1 MAVSDA
7 EMASTTSPL
16 EEIEDDGDLDSWR
29 DSIGFI
35 TPNSLGQILALP
47 VGYLIV
53 GVGAGAALF
62 LLSHGRG
69 FTPLGWLALGTAAV
83 FIVWAF
89 ALAWN
94 GYRAY
99 GLWNLESS
107 QRFVRM
113 RATGISYLCVL
124 VTAVGI
130 ISGSPVLPGLGLV
143 ALFMF
148 RSQAT
153 TTSHSSEFR
162 ISLMR
167 IYQRALLVEGIAM
180 AAISLACG
188 VIAFFVIDNGSHLAS
203 EYIGGG
209 AVFFIVGVVVIAVV
223 TSGLLSRVWTKR
235 RSDLSK

>member
-1 MAVSDA
+1 MAESDA
-7 EMASTTSPL
+7 DMASTTSPP

-35 TPNSLGQILALP
+35 TPNSPGQILALP
-47 VGYLIV
+47 VAYLIV
-53 GVGAGAALF
+53 GVGAGTALF

-69 FTPLGWLALGTAAV
+69 FTPLGWLALGAAAV
-83 FIVWAF
+83 FVVWAF

-99 GLWNLESS
+99 ALWNLESS
-107 QRFVRM
+107 QRFVRI

-130 ISGSPVLPGLGLV
+130 ISGSPELPGFGLI
-143 ALFMF
+143 ALFVF

-153 TTSHSSEFR
+153 TTSQASEFR
-162 ISLMR
+162 ISIMR
-167 IYQRALLVEGIAM
+167 IYQRASLVEGIVM
-180 AAISLACG
+180 AATSLACG
-188 VIAFFVIDNGSHLAS
+188 LIGFFVINDGSRLAS

-209 AVFFIVGVVVIAVV
+209 AVFLIIGIVVIVVVGRQLGRDRGTAE
-223 TSGLLSRVWTKR
+223 TS
-235 RSDLSK
+235 

>member
-1 MAVSDA
+1 MAESDA
-7 EMASTTSPL
+7 DMASTTSPP

-47 VGYLIV
+47 VAYLIV
-53 GVGAGAALF
+53 GIGAGTALF

-69 FTPLGWLALGTAAV
+69 FTPPGWLALGAAAV
-83 FIVWAF
+83 FVLWAF

-99 GLWNLESS
+99 ALWNLESS

-130 ISGSPVLPGLGLV
+130 ISGSPVLPGWGLV

-148 RSQAT
+148 KSQAT
-153 TTSHSSEFR
+153 TTSHSSDFR

-167 IYQRALLVEGIAM
+167 IYQRASLVEGIVM
-180 AAISLACG
+180 AALSLACG
-188 VIAFFVIDNGSHLAS
+188 LIGFFVIDNGSRLAS
-203 EYIGGG
+203 EYIGGS
-209 AVFFIVGVVVIAVV
+209 AVFLVIGIVVMLVVGRQPARERGTAE
-223 TSGLLSRVWTKR
+223 TS
-235 RSDLSK
+235 